1 MIVEFVGSTGA
12 GKTTIASEVQRRL
25 AQSAQV
31 VSAYDL
37 ASALAGLGRYD
48 YPTLRNLT
56 QDLVGLPFFFRAM
69 VRHRSFL
76 AFALKTTMGQSQAKF
91 LIPNYVRSIARKLGI
106 YEMSKRHG
114 RELIVL
120 VDEGTVSSAHLLF
133 VFTRSL
139 YRKEEVEQF
148 AALVPLPD
156 LVVFLKAPVEV
167 LVQRAHQ
174 RGDAPREIKSR
185 NSEEIEDCISRATH
199 VYDQLSRAPR
209 LRERVLVASNPAST
223 GAELGQVADGITKAI
238 LKIAPA
244 VRQTRSLPA
253 GQIGPTAAI
262 GEKGAR

>member
-1 MIVEFVGSTGA
+1 MIIEFVGSTGA

-25 AQSAQV
+25 ARSAQV

-48 YPTLRNLT
+48 HPTLRNLT
-56 QDLVGLPFFFRAM
+56 QDLVGLPFFFRALL
-69 VRHRSFL
+69 RHRSFL
-76 AFALKTTMGQSQAKF
+76 TFALRRTISQSETKF
-91 LIPNYVRSIARKLGI
+91 LIPNYMRSIVRKLGI
-106 YEMSKRHG
+106 YEMSRRHG
-114 RELIVL
+114 RKLIVL

-167 LVQRAHQ
+167 LVQRARH
-174 RGDAPREIKSR
+174 RGDAPREIKSKD
-185 NSEEIEDCISRATH
+185 SQEIEGYISRATQ
-199 VYDQLSRAPR
+199 VYDQLSRAPV
-209 LRERVLVASNPAST
+209 LRDRILVASNPAIT
-223 GAELGQVADGITKAI
+223 RAELGQVADSITKAI

-244 VRQTRSLPA
+244 GSQIRTLPA
-253 GQIGPTAAI
+253 EQIAPVAAI
-262 GEKGAR
+262 GEKGVS